1 MGNGR
6 LSSTLGSYMAP
17 THFLAPMA
25 ASETLEMT
33 KGSKIISFIIKQTE
47 QDQYKGWLPNSTMRN
62 AGKGL
67 QWGTESMADT
77 VIVYHVL
84 CTVRCITREKG

>member
-17 THFLAPMA
+17 TQFLAPMA
-25 ASETLEMT
+25 ASEVGPLETLEIT

-47 QDQYKGWLPNSTMRN
+47 QDQYKGWHPNSTMRN

-67 QWGTESMADT
+67 Q
-77 VIVYHVL
+77 
-84 CTVRCITREKG
+84 